1 LRTAIASV
9 FSLTSSRAD
18 DEENWLLFMHL
29 YLVKSLYDAT
39 EHCTVYLYSG
49 IWNRAIQLL
58 LIMFFFAFG
67 CVTAIREFECSIV
80 LLSSWLSVP
89 GGIILLNC
97 MQQPEITRNYMA
109 ASRHKQSNRPTRTV
123 KIDV

>member
-1 LRTAIASV
+1 
-9 FSLTSSRAD
+9 
-18 DEENWLLFMHL
+18 M
-29 YLVKSLYDAT
+29 KSLSDAT

-58 LIMFFFAFG
+58 LIMFFFFAFG

-109 ASRHKQSNRPTRTV
+109 ARRHKQSNRPTRTV

>member
-1 LRTAIASV
+1 
-9 FSLTSSRAD
+9 
-18 DEENWLLFMHL
+18 M
-29 YLVKSLYDAT
+29 KSLSDAT
-39 EHCTVYLYSG
+39 EHWQRLYSG

-58 LIMFFFAFG
+58 FIMFFFAFG

-89 GGIILLNC
+89 GGIISLNC
-97 MQQPEITRNYMA
+97 MKQPEITRNYMA
-109 ASRHKQSNRPTRTV
+109 ARRHKQSNRPTRTV